1 MISQSIQDAIRR
13 AAESSDFRALF
24 DHLADDVQLNITV
37 MAGPGSTRQCR
48 GKRCVIDRL
57 FDIGDAGWRA
67 ARRVEF
73 VVHDHRVVALR
84 DEPIV
89 VPTGLLLRC
98 ECAMVFDVHD
108 GAITHIALNHEL
120 SSVWQT
126 AASPLRE
133 VETL

>member
-1 MISQSIQDAIRR
+1 MISQAIQDAIRR

-24 DHLADDVQLNITV
+24 DHVADDVELSIAVT
-37 MAGPGSTRQCR
+37 AGPRGVRQCR

-73 VVHDHRVVALR
+73 VVHDDRVVALR

-120 SSVWQT
+120 SPVWQP
-126 AASPLRE
+126 AARRLRE